1 MKQLQLKQ
9 WIQTA
14 LDDYDEHKGWL
25 RRAEPEN
32 RIANIIA
39 HFMNRQTGDS
49 LIMLRLREILEGL
62 PANPGE
68 ADASPDQIWPL
79 IDCLYNTPEWVL
91 SPDSLTARIFLELK
105 RTLDAELGD
114 HTTQAIDILR
124 RARILDEENIT
135 LILQYPQYAESIT
148 RVFRD
153 WVRAL
158 IAEGTLAMPQL
169 PALTYGAR
177 HALRNAGVRELITDV
192 PTERTLT
199 IDQVLELTYAASYA
213 LQDAG
218 VRTLITAGTLT
229 MEQVLALTHVACLAL
244 QNPEVRAFITA
255 GTLTIPQVLALTGAA
270 NFALK
275 DPGVRALITDVPTE
289 RTLTMEQVL
298 ALTYAASN
306 ALRNAGVSELITAGT
321 LTMPQVLE
329 LTNAASHALQDPEV
343 RALITDVPTER
354 TLTIDQVLE
363 LTDAASYA
371 LQDAGVRTLIT
382 EGTLT
387 MDQVLALTYA
397 ASFALR
403 DPDTQQMIRD
413 GRITIAE
420 ILAPVY
426 HHEHGVAAV
435 ARDINPGQSTHTAS
449 VHRAVSESAIRLA
462 TRYGSMIEAP
472 GLENTIKRLR
482 AQVLSLPDDESGKN
496 RVAKRCI
503 ERITEVD
510 YIYTDDKS
518 GITTR
523 QLLALIFLAISDN
536 DQRIGSYEN
545 AMARFVQGLYEIQR
559 GYNLNGD
566 GEDNGKDDSPI
577 CTGGTFNKLI
587 ATLVGVH
594 PDFEIRYITRET
606 AALKLPKVVQEEA
619 MLYLSQLAN
628 PQTIKDLLAFTKLI
642 AEIKKDGVTVI
653 YDKIKPK
660 ITKRMFEEFKSL
672 YREGKADAS
681 FTGLI
686 DAGESVNTVL
696 DNGSPFQKQVE
707 QSKGYY
713 EYCRQS
719 LRQSAGFF
727 SPQTSS
733 EYLSERRHDSPKA
746 QQEHDKRFGL
756 VLRR

>member
-1 MKQLQLKQ
+1 MPL
-9 WIQTA
+9 
-14 LDDYDEHKGWL
+14 
-25 RRAEPEN
+25 
-32 RIANIIA
+32 
-39 HFMNRQTGDS
+39 
-49 LIMLRLREILEGL
+49 L
-62 PANPGE
+62 PA
-68 ADASPDQIWPL
+68 I
-79 IDCLYNTPEWVL
+79 
-91 SPDSLTARIFLELK
+91 
-105 RTLDAELGD
+105 
-114 HTTQAIDILR
+114 QALV
-124 RARILDEENIT
+124 DEEY
-135 LILQYPQYAESIT
+135 LDPQQAEN
-148 RVFRD
+148 
-153 WVRAL
+153 
-158 IAEGTLAMPQL
+158 
-169 PALTYGAR
+169 LTF
-177 HALRNAGVRELITDV
+177 
-192 PTERTLT
+192 
-199 IDQVLELTYAASYA
+199 AASN
-213 LQDAG
+213 
-218 VRTLITAGTLT
+218 
-229 MEQVLALTHVACLAL
+229 AL
-244 QNPEVRAFITA
+244 QNPEVRA
-255 GTLTIPQVLALTGAA
+255 
-270 NFALK
+270 
-275 DPGVRALITDVPTE
+275 
-289 RTLTMEQVL
+289 
-298 ALTYAASN
+298 
-306 ALRNAGVSELITAGT
+306 LITAGT

-329 LTNAASHALQDPEV
+329 LTFAASRALQDAGVRTFITEGILTPEHLAAITTPAACYALEDAGV
-343 RALITDVPTER
+343 RALITAG
-354 TLTIDQVLE
+354 TLTMEQALA
-363 LTDAASYA
+363 LTNAASYA
-371 LQDAGVRTLIT
+371 LRDAGVRTLIT

-387 MDQVLALTYA
+387 MPQVLALISAASNALLDAGVRTLITEGTLTIPQVLALTDA
-397 ASFALR
+397 ASYALR
-403 DPDTQQMIRD
+403 DPDTQRMLRD

-619 MLYLSQLAN
+619 MLYLTTLKKEMEPS
-628 PQTIKDLLAFTKLI
+628 DFTKLI
-642 AEIKKDGVTVI
+642 AEIKKDGVAVI
-653 YDKIKPK
+653 YSKIEPK
-660 ITKRMFEEFKSL
+660 ITDRMFEEFKSL
-672 YREGKADAS
+672 YTGDITDAS

-686 DAGESVNTVL
+686 EAGVHTDLGNLIENL
-696 DNGSPFQKQVE
+696 NQFQEQGKDEQERGGPAGQEEDEPQV
-707 QSKGYY
+707 GPAFT
-713 EYCRQS
+713 
-719 LRQSAGFF
+719 LRM
-727 SPQTSS
+727 
-733 EYLSERRHDSPKA
+733 
-746 QQEHDKRFGL
+746 
-756 VLRR
+756 

>member
-62 PANPGE
+62 PADAGE
-68 ADASPDQIWPL
+68 VDASPEQIWPL
-79 IDCLYNTPEWVL
+79 IDCLYNTPEGVL

-105 RTLDAELGD
+105 RTLGTELGD
-114 HTTQAIDILR
+114 HTTLAIDILL

-135 LILQYPQYAESIT
+135 PILQYPQYAESIT

-199 IDQVLELTYAASYA
+199 IDQVLELTHAACDA

-218 VRTLITAGTLT
+218 VRTLITEGTLA
-229 MEQVLALTHVACLAL
+229 MEQVLALTNAASHALRDAGVRTLIAEGTLTMAEVLAL
-244 QNPEVRAFITA
+244 ANVASRILRDAGVRALITA
-255 GTLTIPQVLALTGAA
+255 GMLTMPQVRALTYDADK
-270 NFALK
+270 ALR
-275 DPGVRALITDVPTE
+275 DPEARALITDVPTE

-298 ALTYAASN
+298 ALTSAASN
-306 ALRNAGVSELITAGT
+306 ALQDPEVRAFITAGM

-329 LTNAASHALQDPEV
+329 LTYAASFALQDAGV
-343 RALITDVPTER
+343 RAFITAG
-354 TLTIDQVLE
+354 TLRIPQVLA

-371 LQDAGVRTLIT
+371 L
-382 EGTLT
+382 
-387 MDQVLALTYA
+387 
-397 ASFALR
+397 R
-403 DPDTQQMIRD
+403 DPDTQRMLRD

-545 AMARFVQGLYEIQR
+545 AMVRFVQGLYEIQR
-559 GYNLNGD
+559 GYNLDGD
-566 GEDNGKDDSPI
+566 GEDNGKDDRPI

>member
-62 PANPGE
+62 PADAGE
-68 ADASPDQIWPL
+68 VDASPEQIWPL
-79 IDCLYNTPEWVL
+79 IDCLYNTPEGVL

-105 RTLDAELGD
+105 RTLGTELGD
-114 HTTQAIDILR
+114 HTTLAIDILL

-135 LILQYPQYAESIT
+135 PILQYPQYAESIT

-199 IDQVLELTYAASYA
+199 IDQVLELTHAACDA

-218 VRTLITAGTLT
+218 VRTLITEGTLA
-229 MEQVLALTHVACLAL
+229 MEQVLALTNAASHALRDAGVRTLIAEGTLTMAEVLAL
-244 QNPEVRAFITA
+244 ANVASRILRDAGVRALITA
-255 GTLTIPQVLALTGAA
+255 GMLTMPQVRALTYDADK
-270 NFALK
+270 ALR
-275 DPGVRALITDVPTE
+275 DPEARALITDVPTE

-298 ALTYAASN
+298 ALTSAASN
-306 ALRNAGVSELITAGT
+306 ALQDPEVRAFITAGM

-329 LTNAASHALQDPEV
+329 LTYAASFALQDAGV
-343 RALITDVPTER
+343 RAFITAG
-354 TLTIDQVLE
+354 TLRIPQVLA

-371 LQDAGVRTLIT
+371 L
-382 EGTLT
+382 
-387 MDQVLALTYA
+387 
-397 ASFALR
+397 R
-403 DPDTQQMIRD
+403 DPDTQRMLRE
-413 GRITIAE
+413 GRITFAE
-420 ILAPVY
+420 ILAPVH
-426 HHEHGVAAV
+426 HHEHDVAAV
-435 ARDINPGQSTHTAS
+435 AHVFNPGQSTHTAS
-449 VHRAVSESAIRLA
+449 VHQAVSESAIRLA

-523 QLLALIFLAISDN
+523 QLLALIFLAISDEKT
-536 DQRIGSYEN
+536 RICPPEE

-559 GYNLNGD
+559 GYNLD
-566 GEDNGKDDSPI
+566 GAGVDNGEDDSPI

-587 ATLVGVH
+587 ETFVGVH
-594 PDFEIRYITRET
+594 PDFEILYITRET
-606 AALKLPKVVQEEA
+606 ATLKLPKVVQEEA
-619 MLYLSQLAN
+619 MRYLSQLAN

-733 EYLSERRHDSPKA
+733 EYLSERRHDSPQA

-756 VLRR
+756 VLRRS